1 MSRWSILCRHPIF
14 FSKFPKAPES
24 TSLRPSQA
32 SLRACRVSLA
42 QRLNDGGMP
51 QSSAKILG
59 TTGSQI
65 FWIWGF
71 YRVKKWKDAIS
82 WGEIP
87 PNDKAYRYQ
96 TWRWELPEPNGG
108 FNGKITCKWWMFH
121 CHVRVPEGIPHI
133 VGCMKK
139 RIAGYQYPLCWS
151 GALVLICSKVLVSF
165 MYEMA
170 ICGVYSSV
178 KVIVIVALF
187 VKPRFKASWG
197 RFPQSQPSMARSVL
211 RSPQNLPSIMLQGE
225 APPTVFVGL

>member
-1 MSRWSILCRHPIF
+1 MGVLSCEKMEGCHKLGGNPPI
-14 FSKFPKAPES
+14 
-24 TSLRPSQA
+24 
-32 SLRACRVSLA
+32 
-42 QRLNDGGMP
+42 
-51 QSSAKILG
+51 
-59 TTGSQI
+59 
-65 FWIWGF
+65 
-71 YRVKKWKDAIS
+71 
-82 WGEIP
+82 
-87 PNDKAYRYQ
+87 DKAYQFYMVFYLPSDNQ
-96 TWRWELPEPNGG
+96 TWHSELPELNGG
-108 FNGKITCKWWMFH
+108 FNGKITCKWWIFH

-133 VGCMKK
+133 VSCMKK

-170 ICGVYSSV
+170 ICRVYSSV